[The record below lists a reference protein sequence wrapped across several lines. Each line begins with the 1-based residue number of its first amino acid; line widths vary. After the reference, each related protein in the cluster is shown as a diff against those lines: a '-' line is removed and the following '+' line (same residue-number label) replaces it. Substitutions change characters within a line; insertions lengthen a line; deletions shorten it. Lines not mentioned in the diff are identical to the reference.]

1 MYTCYLDSNTIIF
14 VCNMSRMSGLST
26 KVSIQVN
33 SKIYLKD
40 PETSDLGRK
49 IISGGIYMIDDMGF
63 ESFTFIKL
71 GLAINSTEASIY
83 RYFEN
88 KHKLLLYLIS
98 WYWGWMEYR
107 LMFGLANIS
116 SPVERL
122 QRAITLLTE
131 EITQDNSFEHID
143 KVKLNHIVINDSS
156 KTYLTKQVDEENKEG
171 SFLIYK
177 EVVARNSDIIMEI
190 NPNYKYPHMLISTV
204 IEAAH
209 HQRFFAEHL
218 PRLTDVVK
226 GEDSITEFS
235 KETVLKAIS

>member
-1 MYTCYLDSNTIIF
+1 MHTCSLDSNTIIF
-14 VCNMSRMSGLST
+14 VCNMSRINGLST

-40 PETSDLGRK
+40 PETSELGRK
-49 IISGGIYMIDDMGF
+49 IISGGIDMIDDMGF
-63 ESFTFIKL
+63 ESFTFRKL
-71 GLAINSTEASIY
+71 GVAINSTEASIY

-116 SPVERL
+116 SPIERL

-131 EITQDNSFEHID
+131 EITQDSSFEHID

-156 KTYLTKQVDEENKEG
+156 KTYLTKQVGEENKEG
-171 SFLIYK
+171 AFLIYK
-177 EVVARNSDIIMEI
+177 EVVARISDIIMEI

-218 PRLTDVVK
+218 PRLTDIVK